1 MKIEPPPVDPAVSY
15 ACLHVMKSIG
25 QTTALKATAI
35 LGALGVGLGAF
46 GAHGL
51 QDLLVS
57 HGRLDTWETAVFY
70 HLVHTVV
77 LLILCLVNGWRPLA
91 WTLFTGGVLIFSGSL
106 YVLCLTQLNW
116 LGAIT
121 PIGGLALIGGWLAL
135 SAGARKGSA

>member
-1 MKIEPPPVDPAVSY
+1 MNRIS
-15 ACLHVMKSIG
+15 
-25 QTTALKATAI
+25 QNTALKITAL
-35 LGALGVGLGAF
+35 LGAAGVGLGAF

-51 QDLLVS
+51 EDLLVS

-77 LLILCLVNGWRPLA
+77 LLVVCMARGWRPVA
-91 WTLFTGGVLIFSGSL
+91 WSLFAGGVLVFSGSL

-121 PIGGLALIGGWLAL
+121 PIGGLALIAGWLAL
-135 SAGARKGSA
+135 WVKSPA

>member
-1 MKIEPPPVDPAVSY
+1 MKRISQ
-15 ACLHVMKSIG
+15 S
-25 QTTALKATAI
+25 TALKITAI
-35 LGALGVGLGAF
+35 LGAAGVGLGAF

-77 LLILCLVNGWRPLA
+77 LLVLCLVNGWRPVAWNLLA
-91 WTLFTGGVLIFSGSL
+91 FGILVFSGSL
-106 YVLCLTQLNW
+106 YVLCLTQITW

-121 PIGGLALIGGWLAL
+121 PIGGLAMIAGWLAL
-135 SAGARKGSA
+135 CFKSPA